1 MKALIVMTASNCINT
16 DKQFHKKS
24 IICCKNLLLV
34 LFPKTEKEITLEK
47 KKRRKRQTKVKV
59 HNPREEKNNHPDT
72 IPHSHMNTPSLLQ
85 SCKYLHESL
94 TVLNKLWCYL
104 SLFIMDYQL
113 ALGSTT
119 SLSYG
124 YYSLFY
130 YFIYLS
136 YINIISEFMN
146 LKSSNQN
153 LLFSVNVICIS
164 NLFYY
169 IYIYFLI
176 WYICIILI
184 LDLVWIWFWNK

>member
-1 MKALIVMTASNCINT
+1 MEFNLGQARAHGNIALVMRFNSIEGLPHLYLQVLETSVLRHWSSMKALIVMTASNCINT

-130 YFIYLS
+130 YFIYF
-136 YINIISEFMN
+136 II
-146 LKSSNQN
+146 
-153 LLFSVNVICIS
+153 
-164 NLFYY
+164 Y
-169 IYIYFLI
+169 
-176 WYICIILI
+176 
-184 LDLVWIWFWNK
+184 